1 MRGLARATAFALVKS
16 TLSISLALA
25 ISGWAAPA
33 GAAEVERG
41 LAGPFELYCS
51 ECHSL
56 AGRGGQQ
63 GVPDLAELGTKY
75 GTPLPRA
82 RLVAFVTSDHRLGGG
97 RICGENVFERIPT
110 PRFGDLAE
118 RGNVRAAL
126 EFVEAAQRAK

>member
-1 MRGLARATAFALVKS
+1 MRGLARATALALVS
-16 TLSISLALA
+16 LAPSISLSLS

-33 GAAEVERG
+33 EAGEVDRGGAE
-41 LAGPFELYCS
+41 PFELYCS

-63 GVPDLAELGTKY
+63 GVPDLAELGSKY

-82 RLVAFVTSDHRLGGG
+82 RLVAFVTSDHRLGGA
-97 RICGENVFERIPT
+97 RICGENVFERIPA